1 MLNDIRDI
9 DFKDVG
15 SAPFAARTFLIVLL
29 AVLIIT
35 AGYFLLVKD
44 KQEEIRRAQGTELT
58 LRKDFEFKQQK
69 AANLESYRQQLVEM
83 EKMLEVMVRRL
94 PGKTEMDK
102 LLVDVSQTALGVGI
116 KNDLFRPGAEIVH
129 DFYAEKPITIRMR
142 GSFHQF
148 GDFVSSVASLPRVV
162 ILTMNDIAMKK
173 AKDGDF
179 DELVLEGTVKTYRYV
194 DEEETA
200 EIAAAET
207 EAAGS

>member
-15 SAPFAARTFLIVLL
+15 SAPLGARTFLIILL
-29 AVLIIT
+29 AIVIMV
-35 AGYFLLVKD
+35 AGYFLLIKD
-44 KQEEIRRAQGTELT
+44 KQEEIRRSQGAELT
-58 LRKDFEFKQQK
+58 LRQEFEFKQQK
-69 AANLESYRQQLVEM
+69 AANLESYRKQLADM
-83 EKMLEVMVRRL
+83 EEMLEVMVRRL

-129 DFYAEKPITIRMR
+129 DFYAEKPIAIRMR

-148 GDFVSSVASLPRVV
+148 GDFVGSVASLPRVV

-173 AKDGDF
+173 AKGDS

-194 DEEETA
+194 DETETA
-200 EIAAAET
+200 EIEASKAAAG
-207 EAAGS
+207 GS

>member
-15 SAPFAARTFLIVLL
+15 SAPLVARTFLIVLL
-29 AVLIIT
+29 AIVIMV
-35 AGYFLLVKD
+35 AGYFLLIKD
-44 KQEEIRRAQGTELT
+44 KQEEIRRAQGTELS
-58 LRKDFEFKQQK
+58 LRQEFEFKQQK
-69 AANLESYRQQLVEM
+69 AANLESYRKQLADM
-83 EKMLEVMVRRL
+83 EEMLEVMVRRL

-116 KNDLFRPGAEIVH
+116 KNDLFRPGAEIIH
-129 DFYAEKPITIRMR
+129 DFYAEKPISIRMR

-148 GDFVSSVASLPRVV
+148 GDFVGSVASLPRVV

-173 AKDGDF
+173 AKGDNS

-200 EIAAAET
+200 EIEASKT
-207 EAAGS
+207 EAGGS